1 MLVSR
6 LGLSSE
12 TIQDYFLEFGHKA
25 WSWPTSANIN
35 HWPKWSSLNCGLYK
49 QIVDSQLHI
58 VLNWITFASCVLVSH
73 GLFKTTESNKNTF
86 SIVQICVYAFC
97 SHWLQR

>member
-1 MLVSR
+1 
-6 LGLSSE
+6 
-12 TIQDYFLEFGHKA
+12 
-25 WSWPTSANIN
+25 
-35 HWPKWSSLNCGLYK
+35 
-49 QIVDSQLHI
+49 
-58 VLNWITFASCVLVSH
+58 VLVSH